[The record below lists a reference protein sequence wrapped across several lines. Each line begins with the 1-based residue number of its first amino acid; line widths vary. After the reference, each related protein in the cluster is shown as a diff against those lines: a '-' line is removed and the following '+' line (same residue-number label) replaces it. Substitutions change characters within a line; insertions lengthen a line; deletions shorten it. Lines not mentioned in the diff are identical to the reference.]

1 MRDEM
6 TDKNKTDIEK
16 WLAKGNKI
24 TICPPGA
31 RTEDL
36 VYTWGPKKKAKAKA
50 KK

>member
-6 TDKNKTDIEK
+6 TDENKTDVEK
-16 WLAKGNKI
+16 WLAEGNKI
-24 TICPPGA
+24 TICPPGV

-36 VYTWGPKKKAKAKA
+36 TFTWGPKKKTKTKE